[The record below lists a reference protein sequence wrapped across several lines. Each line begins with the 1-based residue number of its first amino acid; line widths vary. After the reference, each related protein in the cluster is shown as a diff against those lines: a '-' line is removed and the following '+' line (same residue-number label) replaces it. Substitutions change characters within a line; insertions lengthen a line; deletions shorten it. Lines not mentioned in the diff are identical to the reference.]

1 MNPMTPDG
9 ATTSVAAILFDGPTL
24 TAKIDQLEKQ
34 VAELQKQNEYLKS
47 TAQHL
52 RSFPVQLRGVLEQ
65 LFDDCTDIELPDDA
79 DIDAMYDRLKEL
91 FENDSDEE
99 IWNPE
104 REYDVAL
111 TYIVSVTGRVTAK
124 SEKDVKDQVHADY
137 LSFRL
142 QDEGPLTDTDISWD
156 LDSIQVD

>member
-1 MNPMTPDG
+1 MTPDG

-34 VAELQKQNEYLKS
+34 VAELQKQNEYLKN

-52 RSFPVQLRGVLEQ
+52 RSFPAQLRGVLEQ
-65 LFDDCTDIELPDDA
+65 LFEDCTDTSLPDDA

-91 FENDSDEE
+91 FEQDSDEE

>member
-1 MNPMTPDG
+1 MTPDG

-34 VAELQKQNEYLKS
+34 VAELQKQNEYLKN

-52 RSFPVQLRGVLEQ
+52 RSFPVQLRGVLEE

-91 FENDSDEE
+91 FENDSDAE

-142 QDEGPLTDTDISWD
+142 QDEGPLTHTDISWD